1 MAGNTYDV
9 IVVGGGHAGIEAAAA
24 AARLGCRTALVSG
37 NLDTIGKMSCNPS
50 IGGVAKGQLA
60 REIDA
65 MGGLMALATDATGI
79 QFRQLG
85 LSKGPAMWSPRAQC
99 DKTEYAAWM
108 KQAIENYPN
117 IFPVQGEAVSWV
129 TSREVR
135 KSGSP
140 EDTSASET
148 SGLPDHRTSGLILRD
163 GRTLTAPR
171 VVITT
176 GTFLQALMHQGE
188 AKTQGGRMGDQTAI
202 GLSGSLASLGL
213 RLIRHK
219 TGTPCRVH
227 ADSIKWDLCTEQ
239 PGDFPPKPFSFLTA
253 AITSKQISCW
263 QCYTNPTAHQHIL
276 NNLHRAPM
284 YNGQIHSVGPR
295 YCPSIEDKVVRFK
308 DRTEH
313 HLFLEPEGRN
323 TKEIYVNGLSTSLP
337 LDVQDAV
344 LRDIPALANAHVLRY
359 GYAVEYD
366 VVAAD
371 QMNHQLQVRSVAGLY
386 LAGQINGTSGYEE
399 AAAQGLM
406 AGTNAALSLLG
417 RDPLVLSRADAY
429 IGVLIDDLI
438 TRCPDEPYRMFTS
451 RAEHRLHLRSDNA
464 DRRLTP
470 LAAGC
475 GLVSAERAAAVQQ
488 KQLQVETLV
497 KRAGDQLARRIA
509 GEAIELADAIP
520 LIEGMAS
527 ASHDVAES
535 AWIELRYA
543 NYLERQQSRIERVQ
557 RHRDLPLHPDLDIQA
572 IKTIS
577 TEGRMV
583 IAKLQPRTLGE
594 AATLP
599 GVTQVDVETLYAA
612 MQSRL
617 KRNRGDVAASADS

>member
-1 MAGNTYDV
+1 MPEHTFDV

-60 REIDA
+60 REVDA
-65 MGGLMALATDATGI
+65 MGGLMSLATDATGI

-99 DKTEYAAWM
+99 DKTAYAAWM

-117 IFPVQGEAVSWV
+117 IFPVQGEAV
-129 TSREVR
+129 EIIAP
-135 KSGSP
+135 P
-140 EDTSASET
+140 EPNSAQKT
-148 SGLPDHRTSGLILRD
+148 SGLPHFRTSGLRLKD
-163 GRTLTAPR
+163 GRTLSATK

-213 RLIRHK
+213 KLIRHK

-227 ADSIKWDLCTEQ
+227 ADSINWSLCTEQ
-239 PGDFPPKPFSFLTA
+239 PGDNPPKPFSFLTA
-253 AITSKQISCW
+253 AITAPQISCW

-284 YNGQIHSVGPR
+284 YNGQIDSVGPR

-313 HLFLEPEGRN
+313 HLFLEPEGRH

-337 LDVQDAV
+337 LDVQDAI
-344 LRDIPALANAHVLRY
+344 LKDIPALANVHVLRY

-371 QMNHQLQVRSVAGLY
+371 QFDHTLQVRHVHGLY

-406 AGTNAALSLLG
+406 AGANAALTLLG
-417 RDPLVLSRADAY
+417 REPIVLSRADGY
-429 IGVLIDDLI
+429 IGVLIDDLV

-470 LAAGC
+470 LAARS
-475 GLVSAERAAAVQQ
+475 GLVSAERAATVEQ
-488 KQLQVETLV
+488 KQQHIQTLV
-497 KRAGDQLARRIA
+497 ARAGDQLARRVA
-509 GEAIELADAIP
+509 GEALELAETIP

-527 ASHDVAES
+527 VAPDIAEA

-543 NYLERQQSRIERVQ
+543 NYLERQQGRIERVQ
-557 RHRDLPLHPDLDIQA
+557 RHRDLPLHPDLNIQN

-577 TEGRMV
+577 TEGRMM
-583 IAKLQPRTLGE
+583 IAKRQPRTLGE
-594 AATLP
+594 AASLP

-617 KRNRGDVAASADS
+617 KHNRDDVASNADS

>member
-1 MAGNTYDV
+1 MPGNRYDV

-24 AARLGCRTALVSG
+24 AARLGCRTAMVSG

-50 IGGVAKGQLA
+50 IGGVAKGQLT

-65 MGGLMALATDATGI
+65 LGGLMALATDATGI
-79 QFRQLG
+79 QFRLLG
-85 LSKGPAMWSPRAQC
+85 RSKGPAMWSPRAQC
-99 DKTEYAAWM
+99 DKTAYAAWM
-108 KQAIENYPN
+108 KQRIEETPN
-117 IFPVQGEAVSWV
+117 IFPVQAEAVGIITTNGQS
-129 TSREVR
+129 
-135 KSGSP
+135 SGVQ
-140 EDTSASET
+140 
-148 SGLPDHRTSGLILRD
+148 LRD
-163 GRTLTAPR
+163 GRVLSAPR
-171 VVITT
+171 VVLTT

-188 AKTQGGRMGDQTAI
+188 SKTQGGRMGDQTAI
-202 GLSGSLASLGL
+202 GMSDSLRQLNL
-213 RLIRHK
+213 KLIRHK
-219 TGTPCRVH
+219 TGTPCRIH
-227 ADSIKWDLCTEQ
+227 ADSIHWDLCTEQ
-239 PGDFPPKPFSFLTA
+239 PGDNPPPPFSFLTK
-253 AITSKQISCW
+253 AITAPQISCW
-263 QCYTNPTAHQHIL
+263 QCYTTPDAHQHIL
-276 NNLHRAPM
+276 NNLARAPM

-308 DRTEH
+308 DRNEH
-313 HLFLEPEGRN
+313 HLFLEPEGRA

-344 LRDIPALANAHVLRY
+344 LRDIPALADAHVLRY

-371 QMNHQLQVRSVAGLY
+371 QMDHRLAVRSVPGLY

-406 AGTNAALSLLG
+406 AGANAALSLQG
-417 RDPLVLSRADAY
+417 KDPLVLSRADGY
-429 IGVLIDDLI
+429 IGVLIDDLV

-470 LAAGC
+470 LAARC
-475 GLVSAERAAAVQQ
+475 GLVDEQRATQVAEKDRQVQYFIQ
-488 KQLQVETLV
+488 QTD
-497 KRAGDQLARRIA
+497 DQIARRIA
-509 GEAIELADAIP
+509 GEALELADIIP
-520 LIEGMAS
+520 LIPGLEHAT
-527 ASHDVAES
+527 HEVAE
-535 AWIELRYA
+535 ATWIEMRYA
-543 NYLERQQSRIERVQ
+543 TYLERQQSRISRLQ
-557 RHRDLPLHPDLDIQA
+557 RQRDLPIPADLDIQA

-583 IAKLQPRTLGE
+583 IAKRNPRTIGE

-617 KRNRGDVAASADS
+617 KRTRTASADEENT